1 MMLPEMP
8 LPGAEEIEANITN
21 VWSIIISLFCT
32 LKTYIISCI
41 EDVAQCCGTMN
52 VLGNLR

>member
-8 LPGAEEIEANITN
+8 LPGTEEIEANITMFDL
-21 VWSIIISLFCT
+21 SLSLFCT

-41 EDVAQCCGTMN
+41 GEVAQCCGTMN